1 MPGARGQKW
10 GLTGNEYRGSLGDG
24 GNVLKPDCGK
34 LSIILSISY
43 KSFQYI
49 FQRVNFMVY
58 KLYPNKDA
66 Y

>member
-34 LSIILSISY
+34 LSIILSIS
-43 KSFQYI
+43 
-49 FQRVNFMVY
+49 
-58 KLYPNKDA
+58 
-66 Y
+66 